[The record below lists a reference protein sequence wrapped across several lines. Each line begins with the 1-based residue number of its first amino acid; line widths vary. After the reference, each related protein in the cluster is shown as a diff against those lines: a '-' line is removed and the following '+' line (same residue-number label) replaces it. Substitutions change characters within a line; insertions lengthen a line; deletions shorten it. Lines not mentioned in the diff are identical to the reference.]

1 MTRSIRTR
9 FAFTVGANLVRAVL
23 SLVTG
28 IVLARSLGPRSY
40 GDMAFLSGTFVA
52 VGQLLDMGSSSA
64 FFTFLSQRPRSR
76 RFVGW
81 YAGWLAAQFLV
92 PLLAIWLLFP
102 ARWVGTIWH
111 GEERALVLLAFAA
124 VFMQNTAWSIFQ
136 QAGESQRRTLFVQ
149 GVGVVAAAVQL
160 LAFVLLWWLGALKL
174 PAVFAVIAIEYLL
187 ASIVAH
193 TGFSYAAAGD
203 VDAAEGRPS
212 AVFNMYLR
220 YCLPLIPYS
229 WIAFAYVFADRWLLQ
244 TYGGGV
250 QQAYYAVGA
259 QYAGVALIAASS
271 ILRIFW
277 KEIAEAHHRGDYERM
292 GVLYRRVSRLLFL
305 VGAAISGFFIPWTQE
320 LLRMLLGAAYVGGAA
335 TLAIMFIYPIHQS
348 TGQITGT
355 MLLATERVSLQV
367 VLGIVFM
374 VASMA
379 VTYVVLAPRDAMVP
393 GLGLASI
400 GLALKMVVM
409 QIISV
414 NAVAFA
420 IARIWKWRMDW
431 VYQPVGLLSCVALG
445 WIAEQ
450 VVQRVVGGSL
460 GLPLRLGLAGA
471 LYLPLIAGLVYTQP
485 WLVGVT
491 RDELVADVRRAWR
504 GGLRFARVGEIQP

>member
-1 MTRSIRTR
+1 
-9 FAFTVGANLVRAVL
+9 
-23 SLVTG
+23 
-28 IVLARSLGPRSY
+28 
-40 GDMAFLSGTFVA
+40 
-52 VGQLLDMGSSSA
+52 
-64 FFTFLSQRPRSR
+64 
-76 RFVGW
+76 
-81 YAGWLAAQFLV
+81 
-92 PLLAIWLLFP
+92 
-102 ARWVGTIWH
+102 
-111 GEERALVLLAFAA
+111 
-124 VFMQNTAWSIFQ
+124 
-136 QAGESQRRTLFVQ
+136 
-149 GVGVVAAAVQL
+149 
-160 LAFVLLWWLGALKL
+160 
-174 PAVFAVIAIEYLL
+174 
-187 ASIVAH
+187 
-193 TGFSYAAAGD
+193 
-203 VDAAEGRPS
+203 
-212 AVFNMYLR
+212 
-220 YCLPLIPYS
+220 
-229 WIAFAYVFADRWLLQ
+229 
-244 TYGGGV
+244 
-250 QQAYYAVGA
+250 
-259 QYAGVALIAASS
+259 
-271 ILRIFW
+271 
-277 KEIAEAHHRGDYERM
+277 
-292 GVLYRRVSRLLFL
+292 
-305 VGAAISGFFIPWTQE
+305 
-320 LLRMLLGAAYVGGAA
+320 MLLGAAYVGGAA